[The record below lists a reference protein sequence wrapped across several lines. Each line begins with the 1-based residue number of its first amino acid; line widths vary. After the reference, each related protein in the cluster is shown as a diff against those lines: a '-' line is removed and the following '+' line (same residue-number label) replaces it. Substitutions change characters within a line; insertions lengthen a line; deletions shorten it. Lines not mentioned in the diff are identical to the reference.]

1 MSPGLGGIAH
11 MVEHMAFKGTSILG
25 SLDPFREQKLLA
37 QVEEAGDAY
46 FDALQSGAPQE
57 EIDRRHAEFLR
68 AREEAQ
74 GVVQPNIL
82 SQLMGAQGAVGY
94 NAYTTMTIHHMCF
107 TPANRLEAWVI
118 QVMSCWM
125 RLSLFL

>member
-1 MSPGLGGIAH
+1 

-68 AREEAQ
+68 RGKRRREWFS
-74 GVVQPNIL
+74 PIYFFN
-82 SQLMGAQGAVGY
+82 
-94 NAYTTMTIHHMCF
+94 
-107 TPANRLEAWVI
+107 
-118 QVMSCWM
+118 
-125 RLSLFL
+125 